1 MRDNLSSYAPNV
13 KDNVSRANP
22 SAVGKNRLMAT
33 SNAELTFNQEL
44 CARVRALRDA
54 KDWSQEQMA
63 IALGVP
69 VERYRKY
76 ETRSPLPSYLMERF
90 ALITDCTVE
99 HLLTGKSTPKPAING
114 QKLRA

>member
-1 MRDNLSSYAPNV
+1 MQDNLSSSAPIV

-22 SAVGKNRLMAT
+22 WAVGKNRLMAT

-63 IALGVP
+63 TALGVP

-99 HLLTGKSTPKPAING
+99 HLLTGKSIPKPVQNG

>member
-1 MRDNLSSYAPNV
+1 MRDNLSSSDANV

-22 SAVGKNRLMAT
+22 WAVGKNRLMAT
-33 SNAELTFNQEL
+33 SNAELAFNQEL

-99 HLLTGKSTPKPAING
+99 HLLTGKSIPKSAQNG